1 MSPER
6 AEADVVVVGCGPGGA
21 VLSYLLARSGVDVAL
36 VERAPDFERE
46 FRGFGYGPGVVEL
59 FDGMGLLDRVLALDH
74 ETVRRGELYLYG
86 EPVEVV
92 DFATLD
98 TDHPYALLMEQPPLL
113 ELLVDA
119 ASEYDGFSF
128 HPATTVT
135 DLVTEGRRVVG
146 VAATDRR
153 RGADVEFRG
162 SLVVGAD
169 GRFSTVR
176 SAAGIDPGLFDSPL
190 QLVWFKLPSAAA
202 VGAAA
207 QGRVEREGILLY
219 FGLGG
224 GELQVGWFI
233 EEGTYPDL
241 RRAGIDAFRDRL
253 AAVDPR
259 LRPDLDRH
267 LRGFDQCSLL
277 DISPGIADEWVRDGL
292 LLVGDAAHVA
302 SPVGA
307 QGNALAVQDA
317 VVTHSVVVEALPRD
331 RGDAVPAATLAS
343 VESRRRPAVEEVVRL
358 QRRAER
364 GIALAVRYGDALP
377 PSLVGPPARGAVRR
391 FARSGLARRA
401 VERFAFGPDR
411 VRVDATRFV
420 DRATD

>member
-1 MSPER
+1 MT
-6 AEADVVVVGCGPGGA
+6 ADVVVVGCGPGGG
-21 VLSYLLARSGVDVAL
+21 VLGYLLARSGVDVAL
-36 VERAPDFERE
+36 VERASDFERE

-59 FDGMGLLDRVLALDH
+59 FDQMGLLDRVLSLPH
-74 ETVRRGELYLYG
+74 ETVRRGEFYLYG
-86 EPVEVV
+86 EPVEAV
-92 DFATLD
+92 DFADLD
-98 TDHPYALLMEQPPLL
+98 TDHPYALLLEQPPLL

-135 DLVTEGRRVVG
+135 DLRTEGGRVVG
-146 VAATDRR
+146 VTATDRR
-153 RGADVEFRG
+153 RDRDVEFRG

-176 SAAGIDPGLFDSPL
+176 SAAGIDPGLFDSSL
-190 QLVWFKLPSAAA
+190 RLVWFKLPSEA

-207 QGRVEREGILLY
+207 QGRIERAGILLY

-224 GELQVGWFI
+224 GELQVGWFV
-233 EEGTYPDL
+233 ERGAYPDL

-259 LRPDLDRH
+259 LRPALDEH

-277 DISPGIADEWVRDGL
+277 DIAPGIAPEWVRDGL
-292 LLVGDAAHVA
+292 VLVGDAAHVA

-317 VVTHSVVVEALPRD
+317 VVTHAAVVEALPRV
-331 RGDAVPAATLAS
+331 GDGEVVPAATLAS

-364 GIALAVRYGDALP
+364 GLALAVRYGDRLP
-377 PSLVGPPARGAVRR
+377 PGVVGPAARGAVRA
-391 FARSGLARRA
+391 FARSGLSRRA

-420 DRATD
+420 D